1 MLFELLMRSI
11 IKSLHGGLFQNPIYG
26 FNLSIAP
33 RVFEFSLS
41 VLYLML
47 IENTLKYMKKR
58 IFMMIMIGNM
68 MTMMGKLNAI
78 VGQNFMYFLRNSL
91 NQLT

>member
-11 IKSLHGGLFQNPIYG
+11 IKSLHGGLFQSPIHTLH
-26 FNLSIAP
+26 LSIGQ

-41 VLYLML
+41 VLNLML

-58 IFMMIMIGNM
+58 IFMMIMIG
-68 MTMMGKLNAI
+68 KLNAI
-78 VGQNFMYFLRNSL
+78 VGQNFMYFLRNGL
-91 NQLT
+91 NRLT